1 MATREEAHRLLDA
14 VPAERL
20 DTVVQDLRRLADE
33 LPERPVLREF
43 ELDGMFEAESDLAAH
58 AKDILRERGG
68 EGHDAE

>member
-1 MATREEAHRLLDA
+1 MATREEAHRLVDA

-33 LPERPVLREF
+33 LPDRPVLREF
-43 ELDGMFEAESDLAAH
+43 ELDGMFEAEPGLAAH

-68 EGHDAE
+68 EGHESE